1 MGEAVV
7 IYMKAL
13 SRHLPGGSEENHEK
27 EVYILSPTTA
37 FSVRNCKAGVCAVA
51 CTRKRRRF
59 SGETGRGELY

>member
-13 SRHLPGGSEENHEK
+13 SRHLPGGTEENHEK
-27 EVYILSPTTA
+27 EVYI
-37 FSVRNCKAGVCAVA
+37 VRLEFVLIA

-59 SGETGRGELY
+59 SGETGRGELC